1 MQVNLV
7 MFKDEERRDFAVQGD
22 RTVIGRKL
30 DCDLRI
36 PTGDVSREH
45 CEVLSNGSGLRVR
58 DLESANGTYVNG
70 KRVTESPL
78 KAGDKLSVGPVVFVV
93 QVDGQPARITPH
105 DVKMPELAVEE
116 APKVAAK
123 PAAAVAPA
131 KPAAAAAPAK
141 PAAAALPA
149 PAAKPASGA
158 GKAIGGAAALGA
170 AASAAKPAPKK
181 QEEEFDLNEDDLFSG
196 ADEEFDMDAVEF
208 LDDEDEESM
217 P

>member
-105 DVKMPELAVEE
+105 DVKMPDIAAEE

-123 PAAAVAPA
+123 PAAAAPA
-131 KPAAAAAPAK
+131 KPAAAAK
-141 PAAAALPA
+141 PA
-149 PAAKPASGA
+149 PAAKPAGGA